1 MSEITSG
8 PIVAVNRDD
17 GEARM
22 RRQIQTG
29 LFFLTTFVCSA
40 GLVAQDRPTDSNS
53 STAIILGCV
62 QRVDQSGTLG
72 TTIPERA
79 ATPESAGVLANL
91 GEPGPGFLL
100 ADAALE
106 SAAGVKIGIKAD
118 LPKRYVLVGGENDLA
133 KREGQRVRVTGTVFP
148 STKPADQPVGTSGS
162 NQIKSETRR
171 LKVAAIETVPGDC
184 SPRKQ

>member
-1 MSEITSG
+1 MTRR
-8 PIVAVNRDD
+8 V
-17 GEARM
+17 EA
-22 RRQIQTG
+22 G
-29 LFFLTTFVCSA
+29 LFFLATFLCSA
-40 GLVAQDRPTDSNS
+40 GLVAQERPTDSNT
-53 STAIILGCV
+53 STATVVGCV
-62 QRVDQSGTLG
+62 QRVDQSGTLS

-118 LPKRYVLVGGENDLA
+118 LPKRYVLMGGENDLA
-133 KREGQRVRVTGTVFP
+133 KHEGRRVRITGTVAP

-171 LKVAAIETVPGDC
+171 LKVASIEAVPGDC
-184 SPRKQ
+184 VPRK

>member
-1 MSEITSG
+1 
-8 PIVAVNRDD
+8 
-17 GEARM
+17 M
-22 RRQIQTG
+22 RRHVQAG
-29 LFFLTTFVCSA
+29 LFLAATFLCSA
-40 GLVAQDRPTDSNS
+40 GLGAQGRATDANSSANS
-53 STAIILGCV
+53 STATIVGCV

-100 ADAALE
+100 SDAALE
-106 SAAGVKIGIKAD
+106 SAAGVKISIKAD

-133 KREGQRVRVTGTVFP
+133 KHEGQRVRVTGTIVP
-148 STKPADQPVGTSGS
+148 LTKPADQPIGTSGS

-171 LKVAAIETVPGDC
+171 LKVTSIEKIAADC
-184 SPRKQ
+184 TPR

>member
-1 MSEITSG
+1 
-8 PIVAVNRDD
+8 
-17 GEARM
+17 M
-22 RRQIQTG
+22 RRTIQAG
-29 LFFLTTFVCSA
+29 LFAVATFVCSA
-40 GLVAQDRPTDSNS
+40 GLVAQNRATDVNS
-53 STAIILGCV
+53 STATIVGCV

-100 ADAALE
+100 SDAAVE

-133 KREGQRVRVTGTVFP
+133 KHEGHRVRVTGTVVP
-148 STKPADQPVGTSGS
+148 STKPDDTPVGTSGS
-162 NQIKSETRR
+162 NEIKSETRR
-171 LKVAAIETVPGDC
+171 LKVSSMEMVAGDC
-184 SPRKQ
+184 SARK